1 MRISDWSSD
10 VCSSDLERGIA
21 FPRLREVR
29 TLSEL
34 LPPETRRLC
43 RDVWGLKIADLY
55 STQEAG
61 YLALQCPEHEHYHVQ
76 SEAVLLEVLDE
87 EDRPCRPGEVGRVV
101 VTPLTNF
108 AMPMIRYAVG
118 DLDEVGAPCPCGR
131 GQIGRAHV

>member
-10 VCSSDLERGIA
+10 VCSSDL
-21 FPRLREVR
+21 
-29 TLSEL
+29 
-34 LPPETRRLC
+34 
-43 RDVWGLKIADLY
+43 
-55 STQEAG
+55 

-118 DLDEVGAPCPCGR
+118 GLAAVGAPCPCGR
-131 GQIGRAHV
+131 GLPVLTRILGRARDKIGRASCRARVCQYV

>member
-1 MRISDWSSD
+1 MDCSSD
-10 VCSSDLERGIA
+10 VCSSDLDLLLYCRERGIA

-61 YLALQCPEHEHYHVQ
+61 YLALQCPEHEHYHR
-76 SEAVLLEVLDE
+76 SEERRVGQECV
-87 EDRPCRPGEVGRVV
+87 RPVRSRW
-101 VTPLTNF
+101 
-108 AMPMIRYAVG
+108 
-118 DLDEVGAPCPCGR
+118 APYP
-131 GQIGRAHV
+131 

>member
-1 MRISDWSSD
+1 MGCDCGHDLFFFFKQKTAYELRISDWSSD
-10 VCSSDLERGIA
+10 VCSSDL
-21 FPRLREVR
+21 
-29 TLSEL
+29 
-34 LPPETRRLC
+34 RLC

-108 AMPMIRYAVG
+108 AMPMIRYRSEEHTSELQSLMRISYAV
-118 DLDEVGAPCPCGR
+118 L
-131 GQIGRAHV
+131 